1 MTLVVQ
7 KFGGT
12 SVADADRIRAVA
24 DHVVRTRRRGREVVV
39 VVSAMGRT
47 TDDLLDLAHRV
58 APDPPAREMDMLISA
73 GERISMSLLCMAIT
87 DLGEPASSFTGS
99 QAGIVTDTTH
109 GKAKIVEIRADRLKD
124 ALAEGKIV
132 VVAGFQGVSTDK
144 EVTTLGRGASDLTA
158 VALASALGAVA
169 CEIYTDVAG
178 VYTAD
183 PRIVPDARRLK
194 SVAYEEMLEMAATGG
209 RVLAARSVE
218 FARNHNVN
226 LHVRSSFTWEP
237 GTWVKKEDEV
247 EKAIISGVTHDTS
260 EAKVTVVG
268 VPDRPGIAAR
278 LFRALADEAVN
289 VDMIEQ
295 NVSVT
300 GLADISFTFPKA
312 DMTVATRVTEA
323 IATEMGAARVA
334 PDADIARISLIGAG
348 MKTHPGVAAT
358 MFETLAA
365 EGLNIEMISTSPI
378 RISCVVRAGEVERGV
393 RALHAAFELD
403 APPN

>member
-7 KFGGT
+7 KYGGT

-24 DHVVRTRRRGREVVV
+24 DHVVRTRRRGHDVVV

-47 TDDLLDLAHRV
+47 TDDLLELALRV
-58 APDPPAREMDMLISA
+58 APDPPARELDMLISA
-73 GERISMSLLCMAIT
+73 GERISMALLCMAIS

-109 GKAKIVEIRADRLKD
+109 GKAKILEIRADRVRE
-124 ALAEGKIV
+124 ALGQGKIV

-158 VALASALGAVA
+158 VAIFFFIVSEL

-183 PRIVPDARRLK
+183 PRVVPDARRLK
-194 SVAYEEMLEMAATGG
+194 SLAYEEMLEMAATGG

-218 FARNHNVN
+218 FARNHGVT

-237 GTWVKKEDEV
+237 GTWVKKEEEV
-247 EKAIISGVTHDTS
+247 EKAILSGVTHDTS

-278 LFRALADEAVN
+278 LFRRLADEAVN

-312 DMTVATRVTEA
+312 DMAVAMRVTEA
-323 IATEMGAARVA
+323 VATELGAARVV

-378 RISCVVRAGEVERGV
+378 RISCVVRAADVERGV
-393 RALHAAFELD
+393 RALHAAFELEND
-403 APPN
+403 QP